1 MFVDGD
7 GFHLTED
14 TVWRHIVWSLYW
26 AYQGTWPDRDPDN
39 VMYTDFVNL
48 GRAGTPLMGLL
59 FLVVWVLGG
68 DLDYM
73 YKRMFLANYQS
84 AKPCSLCECNT
95 TDCPWTDH
103 RDGIALWQ
111 LKMWTNIAYAAAH
124 PNRHRVLRHVP
135 GVGIN
140 NYCPDIMH
148 SKHLGS
154 DKSFV
159 GSALRNLT
167 HHILP
172 SDFDG
177 NLSGMWRQIKAEYNI
192 QKTPTRFQNL
202 THRMIQGASK
212 KTPELRGKAAQIRS
226 LIPVLIKVWSVNMN
240 VDNAQHRDVLTGL
253 VCSARIDVLLEEH
266 RGKPR
271 LPPLAREEFRDMCS
285 EVVTSSD
292 NPAA

>member
-1 MFVDGD
+1 MHQTKTQELRGKAAQIRSLIPV
-7 GFHLTED
+7 L
-14 TVWRHIVWSLYW
+14 IKVWSANMNVNNDQHRDVLTGLVCSARIDTLLEEHRGKPRLPPLARKEFRDMCFEFVSAQASLVAFYHPTIPLHNI
-26 AYQGTWPDRDPDN
+26 ATKTHYPMHLGMIADFMNPSQG
-39 VMYTDFVNL
+39 F
-48 GRAGTPLMGLL
+48 
-59 FLVVWVLGG
+59 
-68 DLDYM
+68 
-73 YKRMFLANYQS
+73 S
-84 AKPCSLCECNT
+84 NT

-172 SDFDG
+172 GDFDG
-177 NLSGMWRQIKAEYNI
+177 NLSGVWRQIKAEYGT

-202 THRMIQGASK
+202 THRMIQGASNK
-212 KTPELRGKAAQIRS
+212 NSGVEG
-226 LIPVLIKVWSVNMN
+226 
-240 VDNAQHRDVLTGL
+240 
-253 VCSARIDVLLEEH
+253 
-266 RGKPR
+266 
-271 LPPLAREEFRDMCS
+271 
-285 EVVTSSD
+285 
-292 NPAA
+292 